1 MSSTDFDTG
10 QGTIIPGADPP
21 PVAAAETTLDRT
33 KTPESPV
40 PVGVVPHASD
50 IPVEERLDRI
60 EAAFTQR
67 LNINLYEFD
76 TTANRAVA
84 LQTAT
89 DAVVS
94 DLGDQQ
100 ASAEA
105 AGTTLP
111 VTPGNISVVTNA
123 DGGSTTMWEDGT
135 SEDRNALGEVTKPR
149 ATSAPAAADSGAAPT
164 DAPEAPSGANV
175 GGIGGYDSQTVPN
188 LSPQIAALDEANL
201 NVVEAYE
208 IANANRVT
216 VLNAVGKRRVEL
228 EAAEDAPA

>member
-10 QGTIIPGADPP
+10 QGTIVPGADPP

-50 IPVEERLDRI
+50 ISVEERLDRI

-111 VTPGNISVVTNA
+111 VTPGNISVVQNA

-135 SEDRNALGEVTKPR
+135 TEDRNALGEVTKPR
-149 ATSAPAAADSGAAPT
+149 DTAAPDTTAAPAAADTAAP
-164 DAPEAPSGANV
+164 AGANV
-175 GGIGGYDSQTVPN
+175 GGIAGYDTQTVPD
-188 LSPQIAALDEANL
+188 LSPQLATLDEANL

-208 IANANRVT
+208 IANANRVS
-216 VLNAVGKRRVEL
+216 VLDAVGKRRAEL